1 MKQKEVSE
9 YLGITMDSLRN
20 WEMNGL
26 LTVKRRENGYRVYT
40 DEDIQRLKIIR
51 PHWHLLTFGK
61 NIQILFYC
69 TL

>member
-26 LTVKRRENGYRVYT
+26 LTVKRRENGYRKPMGT
-40 DEDIQRLKIIR
+40 E
-51 PHWHLLTFGK
+51 LLAPIGICSPSEKTYR
-61 NIQILFYC
+61 FYF
-69 TL
+69 TVLYNYRQ